1 MTIVGG
7 ILSQQDQLAHP
18 KRLQRT
24 DLCQDCIGR
33 PADCRTLDQRNGA
46 EGAWPAAAV
55 GNFEVSAAA
64 LDGEARRFFF
74 IRPQMKRSK
83 DQKKFK
89 EGLQKGQKVIT
100 IGGIHGRI
108 VEIQETT
115 VTIEVENNVR
125 LRIEKSAVAMDNS
138 QTIEAK

>member
-1 MTIVGG
+1 MAPQGQGGQQSGWYSFLPLILIIVVFY
-7 ILSQQDQLAHP
+7 L
-18 KRLQRT
+18 
-24 DLCQDCIGR
+24 
-33 PADCRTLDQRNGA
+33 
-46 EGAWPAAAV
+46 
-55 GNFEVSAAA
+55 
-64 LDGEARRFFF
+64 FF
-74 IRPQMKRSK
+74 IRPQIKRSK

-89 EGLQKGQKVIT
+89 ESLQKGQKVIT